1 MDLRRERKSK
11 SCVSDVDEEDDDRDY
26 FTVSHQSTKKKQSKA
41 KLRKRTS
48 NCILREMQNFTTHRI
63 FFDT

>member
-11 SCVSDVDEEDDDRDY
+11 SRSSDVDEEDDDRDY

-41 KLRKRTS
+41 KKAYVKLHLTRDA
-48 NCILREMQNFTTHRI
+48 EFHH
-63 FFDT
+63 

>member
-11 SCVSDVDEEDDDRDY
+11 SRASDVDEEDDDRDY

-41 KLRKRTS
+41 KKAYVKLYLT
-48 NCILREMQNFTTHRI
+48 REAEFHH
-63 FFDT
+63 